1 MKVNVVVALWRNSYI
16 ARMAAVVR
24 DEAVCFHRASVIL
37 MQGISD
43 TETVEVMACR
53 EGLALASDLIL

>member
-43 TETVEVMACR
+43 T
-53 EGLALASDLIL
+53 